1 MDVPERY
8 TRCVTNAEV
17 GYAGRVTPML
27 VRGVRSCRFRV
38 FVRAL
43 PDVRMAY
50 EMAAKWYV
58 LYIIHGCI
66 TSRFTVVVGVHCYC

>member
-1 MDVPERY
+1 MDVSDRY
-8 TRCVTNAEV
+8 MRCVTNAEV

-43 PDVRMAY
+43 RDVRIAY
-50 EMAAKWYV
+50 EKAAQEC
-58 LYIIHGCI
+58 LLDIIHGCI
-66 TSRFTVVVGVHCYC
+66 ASCFTVVICVHCYR